1 MVVALTGATVF
12 DGDRLSNG
20 QAVLLDGPKI
30 VAIKAERDIP
40 AGIAR
45 VAVEGLLAPGFIDV
59 QVNGGGGALFNDARS
74 VEAIAAIGAAH
85 RRFGTTGFLVTFISD
100 EFSKMREAAD
110 VVRTAIAAGT
120 PGLLGVHFEGP
131 WLSAARKGI
140 HDARFLRDF
149 SEEDFSLLTAPGL
162 GRVQVTLAPER
173 VPAAVIARL
182 VASGVVVSA
191 GHTEADVA
199 TLRQA
204 RAAGLSGYTHLF
216 NAMPPLA
223 GRAPG
228 PVGAA
233 LDDPDAYCGLIVDRR
248 HVGPESLRIAV
259 GAHGYE
265 RMMLV
270 TDAMPTVGTD
280 ATGFDL
286 YGKRIE
292 KRGGMLVDE
301 AGTLAGSDLDMATA
315 VRNAA
320 DMLGLPIEIALQMAS
335 RIPAE
340 FLGLKDRGRIAVGAR
355 ADLVLLDDELCVV
368 DSWIGGKRFGA
379 RA

>member
-12 DGDRLSNG
+12 DGGRLADG
-20 QAVLLDGPKI
+20 YAVLIDGATI
-30 VAIKAERDIP
+30 AGVRAVTDLP
-40 AGIAR
+40 AGIDRIAI
-45 VAVEGLLAPGFIDV
+45 EGLLAPGFIDI
-59 QVNGGGGALFNDARS
+59 QVNGGGGVLFNDVRS

-100 EFSKMREAAD
+100 ETAKMREAAAA
-110 VVRTAIAAGT
+110 VRAAIAAGT
-120 PGLLGVHFEGP
+120 PGLIGAHFEGP

-149 SEEDFSLLTAPGL
+149 TEEDLSLVTTPGL
-162 GRVQVTLAPER
+162 GRVHVTLAPEC
-173 VPAAVIARL
+173 VPAAIIGRL
-182 VASGVVVSA
+182 VAAGVVVSA
-191 GHTEADVA
+191 GHTEADVE

-204 RAAGLSGYTHLF
+204 RAAGLTGFTHLF

-223 GRAPG
+223 SRAAG

-233 LDDPDAYCGLIVDRR
+233 LDDPDCYCGLIVDLR
-248 HVGPESLRIAV
+248 HVSAESLRVAV
-259 GAHGYE
+259 AAHGWQ

-280 ATGFDL
+280 ATGFTL
-286 YGKRIE
+286 YGERIE
-292 KRGGMLVDE
+292 KRDGRLVDE

-315 VRNAA
+315 VRNTVAA
-320 DMLGLPIEIALQMAS
+320 LGLPIEAALQMAS

-340 FLGLKDRGRIAVGAR
+340 FLGLNDRGRIAPGCR
-355 ADLVLLDDELCVV
+355 ADLVLLDDDLGVV
-368 DSWIGGKRFGA
+368 DTWIGGKRS
-379 RA
+379 RS